1 MSERSTNYSIVIIL
15 MIIFFLSTLAIA
27 TVYTETDADNDLE
40 LIQKKEEIRTHF
52 RFILPF
58 LSMASFFICCYFIAK
73 IIVQGEEQNPQVD
86 KFSGIY
92 FMISVAILLSISNFT
107 VLRENK
113 IKEYIK
119 GKKFSTIGV
128 LMALGVSAIV
138 FGFLDNFGMKLGTE
152 ALDGSFVYAFL
163 GPFSVDN
170 RFKEKEQQKSI
181 RNNLER
187 LNKWANG
194 KWRSVINQLLRYRD
208 GIKKATEQKI
218 IEPKLIERI
227 DRFIKDDEAEPLEI
241 PESVRLMG
249 EEAVQNFIQSI
260 KQKYDVID
268 GSKAM
273 MGNTFSDFMGAIIG
287 AAIINLFV
295 YMTSYDGIYTG
306 DDKIDNSFLKKNLN
320 LIAPFMEAFF
330 IAFGCLVP
338 VFLNIAMTRDPNNSN
353 NRNSWIIVTII
364 AIITIIMMALSV
376 YGIKDMTLN
385 DKKKSIKKTLT
396 DLKQRLDINNKKPDE
411 TELAL
416 EVDAFIER
424 LN

>member
-1 MSERSTNYSIVIIL
+1 
-15 MIIFFLSTLAIA
+15 
-27 TVYTETDADNDLE
+27 
-40 LIQKKEEIRTHF
+40 
-52 RFILPF
+52 
-58 LSMASFFICCYFIAK
+58 MASFFISCYFIARLISK
-73 IIVQGEEQNPQVD
+73 GEEQTPQVD

-92 FMISVAILLSISNFT
+92 FMIFVAILLSISNFT

-152 ALDGSFVYAFL
+152 ALDNNFLYAFL

-170 RFKEKEQQKSI
+170 RYVEKDQQESI
-181 RNNLER
+181 RSNLEK
-187 LNKWANG
+187 LNKWASG

-208 GIKKATEQKI
+208 SINKATEQKI
-218 IEPKLIERI
+218 IDPILIQRI
-227 DRFIKDDEAEPLEI
+227 DRFIKEDEAEPLSI
-241 PESVRLMG
+241 PESVRNMG
-249 EEAVQNFIQSI
+249 DEAVQNFIQSI

-295 YMTSYDGIYTG
+295 YMTSYDGVYTG
-306 DDKIDNSFLKKNLN
+306 DDKIDDSFLKKNLN

-338 VFLNIAMTRDPNNSN
+338 VFLNIAMTRDPYNSN
-353 NRNSWIIVTII
+353 NTNCWIIVTII

-385 DKKKSIKKTLT
+385 DKKQSIKKTLT
-396 DLKQRLDINNKKPDE
+396 DLKGRLDITNTNPDENE

-416 EVDAFIER
+416 EVDTFIER
-424 LN
+424 LNLQ